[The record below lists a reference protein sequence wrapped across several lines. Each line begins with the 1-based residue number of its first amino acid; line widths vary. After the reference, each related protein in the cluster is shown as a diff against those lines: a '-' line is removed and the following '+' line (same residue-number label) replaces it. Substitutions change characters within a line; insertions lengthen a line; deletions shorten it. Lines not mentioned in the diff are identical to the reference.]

1 MLCNIV
7 LFAWHKVIFIF
18 FTKERNNLSLVRI
31 YISMIVKKQFIFKRK
46 CKINKAI
53 SLTILIVFCVL
64 VWIGMNAEWA
74 THLQVDNLLSTFYM
88 QTGTKNNTL
97 QATWIMNIW
106 EFRLFRRIELNMQ
119 QAVAPSFCG
128 NF

>member
-97 QATWIMNIW
+97 QVTWIMNIW